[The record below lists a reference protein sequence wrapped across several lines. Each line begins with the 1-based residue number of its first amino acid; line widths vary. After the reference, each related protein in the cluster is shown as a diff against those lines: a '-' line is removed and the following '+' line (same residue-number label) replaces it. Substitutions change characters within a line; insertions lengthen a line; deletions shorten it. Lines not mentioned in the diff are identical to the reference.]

1 MNTVPK
7 KPTSGHYPYGKV
19 PAKKKNP
26 KMSDP
31 VVAHY
36 YPYGSNFDNW
46 VSGFETGSEMWFKYG
61 KALGICQGIAT
72 MTLVIVGG
80 DILREIISKAVDK
93 HEHNKKVKE
102 LQHATAS
109 RRDIH
114 MRAHEPHRTG
124 DKDPTYFQV
133 ISNRDKEVN

>member
-7 KPTSGHYPYGKV
+7 KPTSGRYPYGKI

-80 DILREIISKAVDK
+80 DILSEIISKAVEK

-102 LQHATAS
+102 LQHATVS
-109 RRDIH
+109 QRDIR
-114 MRAHEPHRTG
+114 MRAH
-124 DKDPTYFQV
+124 QI